1 MNLSAI
7 AKESDLPMTRS
18 ESALTGAITTSI
30 SADDEERYRL
40 KMRQLARTR
49 KALKQMPDKQS
60 MQRQQQADKAQ
71 MLKQRLTILRQSIP
85 FLSPSAARALM
96 AEMKQIAAQLRS
108 LNIGSAGGTA
118 SVSAAVAT
126 EAPESSPS
134 AAAAQTVPDSGQQQ
148 TGAKDTES
156 SAPQSATASGSPV
169 TPVPQNATNSK
180 LGQSNDPV
188 DELNQ
193 LYRTV
198 LTALKRKAG
207 ERSGSPKHVKQ
218 LTAYLVIPGAMH
230 RIKSK
235 A

>member
-7 AKESDLPMTRS
+7 AKESDLSLTRS
-18 ESALTGAITTSI
+18 ESTLTGAITAPV

-40 KMRQLARTR
+40 KMRQLARAR
-49 KALKQMPDKQS
+49 DALKQMPDKQS
-60 MQRQQQADKAQ
+60 MQRQQQADKVQ
-71 MLKQRLTILRQSIP
+71 ILKQRLTILRQSVP
-85 FLSPSAARALM
+85 FLSPAAARALM

-108 LNIGSAGGTA
+108 LHIGSADGTTSA
-118 SVSAAVAT
+118 SAGAT
-126 EAPESSPS
+126 EVPESPPG
-134 AAAAQTVPDSGQQQ
+134 AAAAQTVQDSGQQQ

-156 SAPQSATASGSPV
+156 SASQSAAVSDSPLA
-169 TPVPQNATNSK
+169 PVPQNATNSK
-180 LGQSNDPV
+180 SGQSNDPV

-218 LTAYLVIPGAMH
+218 LTAYLVIPGARH
-230 RIKSK
+230 RIKSM